1 MLSCFFCISGGVYIR
16 DSNELT
22 ERILESATNE
32 FMEKGFEKASM
43 RVIADHAG
51 VTTGAMYAR
60 YSNKDTLFGALVDP
74 VIEKFLCA
82 NDKGNEESFD
92 KLNENQETEIWS
104 GAESSSMEI
113 MDLIYENKTAFSL
126 LINCSNGSSYE
137 NFIDRIV
144 ENEEKEAWEML
155 NCLKEKGFP
164 CVDVSEEVV
173 HMLISAHCY
182 ALFEIVRHDCNRE
195 DAQKQVNQINEFF
208 ACGWNKIYGL

>member
-1 MLSCFFCISGGVYIR
+1 MKEGAYIKYK
-16 DSNELT
+16 DELT
-22 ERILESATNE
+22 CQILDSATVE

-43 RVIADHAG
+43 RVIAERAG

-82 NDKGNEESFD
+82 NDKGNEYGFD
-92 KLNENQETEIWS
+92 KLKQNKEAEIWS
-104 GAESSSMEI
+104 GTQKSSMEI
-113 MDLIYENKTAFSL
+113 MELVFENKTEFSL

-137 NFIDRIV
+137 NFIDRVV

-155 NCLKEKGFP
+155 NSLKEKGFL
-164 CVDVSEEVV
+164 CIEVSEQVV

-182 ALFEIVRHDCNRE
+182 ALFEIVRHDCKRE
-195 DAQKQVNQINEFF
+195 EAQKQVDQINEFF
-208 ACGWNKIYGL
+208 LCGWNKIYGL